1 MPKGLG
7 LPMSIGI
14 ILFFVLNMTL
24 DGILPDG
31 FFGIILHIP
40 LFIVGF
46 LACIFGILI
55 LFRDRF
61 VGLLLRSQSRF
72 LVRSKA
78 LSAFAA
84 RAGFTYVPAPGGAP
98 PSLKAFA
105 NWKRAPKE
113 IREAVKMLET
123 HGGMDDALEAAR
135 QAGVMAAPATVI
147 GGTPEQ
153 RAIYAN
159 QATSARLEDGFL
171 GEREG
176 VTFAAF
182 EWVESVD
189 EAPDIHHL
197 VIVLT
202 APLRLQ
208 GVTQLRT
215 RSTSWPRNV
224 SKADLDEVDLG
235 PQIFS
240 RRFKLRSNDQTE
252 ARAIFNPAVIER
264 VAELAHGDK
273 IKATAFGQ
281 HLVIN
286 LEGGGDRF
294 DLLNLVTGEWSEE
307 SVRTAI
313 SDILELSDFVGEAAH
328 AFMVRSA
335 KR

>member
-7 LPMSIGI
+7 LPLTIAVL
-14 ILFFVLNMTL
+14 LFFTLNLTL

-40 LFIVGF
+40 LFIAGF
-46 LACIFGILI
+46 LAGLFGILI
-55 LFRDRF
+55 LFKDRF
-61 VGLLLRSQSRF
+61 IGLLLRSQSRF

-78 LSAFAA
+78 LSAFAT

-98 PSLKAFA
+98 PSLKALA

-113 IREAVKMLET
+113 LHDAVEMLEA
-123 HGGMDDALEAAR
+123 HGGMDGALEAAR
-135 QAGVMAAPATVI
+135 LAGVMAAPATVI

-153 RAIYAN
+153 RAVYAD
-159 QATSARLEDGFL
+159 QATSGRLEDGFL

-182 EWVESVD
+182 EWIESVD

-197 VIVLT
+197 VVVLT

-208 GVTQLRT
+208 SVTQLRT

-224 SKADLDEVDLG
+224 GKADLEEVDLG
-235 PQIFS
+235 PQVFS

-281 HLVIN
+281 HLVID

-294 DLLNLVTGEWSEE
+294 NLLDLVTGEWSEE

-313 SDILELSDFVGEAAH
+313 GDILELSDFVGEAAH

-335 KR
+335 RR

>member
-7 LPMSIGI
+7 LPLTIGI
-14 ILFFVLNMTL
+14 ILFFVLNSVL

-31 FFGIILHIP
+31 FFGVILHIP
-40 LFIVGF
+40 LFFAGF
-46 LACIFGILI
+46 AVCVIGIFT
-55 LFRDRF
+55 LFKDRI
-61 VGLLLRSQSRF
+61 VGLLLRGQSRF

-98 PSLKAFA
+98 PTLKAFA

-113 IREAVKMLET
+113 IRDAVETLEA
-123 HGGMDDALEAAR
+123 HGGMEDALEAAK

-153 RAIYAN
+153 REIYAN
-159 QATSARLEDGFL
+159 QATSGRLEDGFL

-197 VIVLT
+197 VVVLT
-202 APLRLQ
+202 APLRLH

-224 SKADLDEVDLG
+224 GKADLKEVDLG
-235 PQIFS
+235 PQVFS
-240 RRFKLRSNDQTE
+240 RRFKLRSDDQTE

-264 VAELAHGDK
+264 VAALAHGDK

-281 HLVIN
+281 HLVID

-307 SVRTAI
+307 SVRSAI
-313 SDILELSDFVGEAAH
+313 NDILELSDFVGEAAH
-328 AFMVRSA
+328 AFMVKSSGR
-335 KR
+335 